1 MAPWGPER
9 LARVSRGPFASAKGG
24 ETQTMEEA
32 NLHLEPNE
40 ASDLTPV
47 FDRQVLIE
55 RDWDH
60 AFATVLDEA
69 PVEKAIAVL
78 VHEAGAPIGQGW
90 QALRVPAK
98 ASRRKGATQ
107 DAEACATRDGWLY
120 IVGSQ
125 FGSKDGPLEPARS
138 FIARVREDN
147 VAEAIAG
154 GGKAAVD
161 VAWLQFRLHRAV
173 NEALAA
179 AAIELIEP
187 GPRTREAY
195 IDATIRRG
203 AEGGK
208 AWSGDVRSGD
218 HPINVEAVAFRGDG
232 RMLLGLRYPVT
243 AEGQPLLVELSG
255 AEAVFANRDAG
266 PDCSAVWHLDNVG
279 NPQEPV
285 GLRGLH
291 ADGLDRFH
299 AIVGNLDSG
308 GTTIISDHPEG
319 GRAYSTH
326 VRFSL
331 PLAAEGGAVR
341 CETVRRFE
349 GIERI
354 EGVVTDDNGNSHYV
368 IDRDGYVGLRTL
380 LVDQV

>member
-1 MAPWGPER
+1 
-9 LARVSRGPFASAKGG
+9 
-24 ETQTMEEA
+24 MEEA
-32 NLHLEPNE
+32 DLHLEPNE

-47 FDRQVLIE
+47 FGPPVLAE
-55 RDWDH
+55 RDWDL

-78 VHEAGAPIGQGW
+78 AHEAGASIGQGW
-90 QALRVPAK
+90 QALRVAAK

-107 DAEACATRDGWLY
+107 DAEACATLDGRLY

-125 FGSKDGPLEPARS
+125 LGSKEGPLEPARS
-138 FIARVREDN
+138 FIARVREED

-154 GGKAAVD
+154 GSRAAVN

-173 NEALAA
+173 NDAFAA

-203 AEGGK
+203 AHDEK
-208 AWSGDVRSGD
+208 TWSGEVRSGD
-218 HPINVEAVAFRGDG
+218 HPINVEAVSFRGDG

-243 AEGQPLLVELSG
+243 AEGQPLLVELSN
-255 AEAVFANRDAG
+255 AEDVFADRDAD
-266 PDCSAVWHLDNVG
+266 PDCSAVWHLDNIG
-279 NPQEPV
+279 NRQEPV
-285 GLRGLH
+285 GLRALH
-291 ADGLDRFH
+291 ADGPDRFH
-299 AIVGNLDSG
+299 SVGNLDSA
-308 GTTIISDHPEG
+308 GTTILADHPEG
-319 GRAYSTH
+319 GRANSTH

-331 PLAAEGGAVR
+331 PLAAAGGAVR

-349 GIERI
+349 DIKRV
-354 EGVVTDDNGNSHYV
+354 EGVVTDDNGNSYYV
-368 IDRDGYVGLRTL
+368 IDRDGHVALRTL